1 VTHPRRQVVLVT
13 HPLATI
19 GGANEQGVSDGV
31 RWSFDLRDDGVDS
44 SYQPRPPLKAES
56 CAGVHV
62 LGSHLMDIHGV
73 GPVGAARI
81 LADVGDHPDGG
92 ARCGTTCPRIL
103 GPGGQ
108 WSDGLPQSV
117 FGEDLRS
124 GATYGTVPQPV
135 APGCSL
141 LARRTDH
148 PPGADPPLP

>member
-1 VTHPRRQVVLVT
+1 MTHPRRQVVLVT

-81 LADVGDHPDGG
+81 LADVGD
-92 ARCGTTCPRIL
+92 A
-103 GPGGQ
+103 
-108 WSDGLPQSV
+108 
-117 FGEDLRS
+117 
-124 GATYGTVPQPV
+124 APV
-135 APGCSL
+135 RRPEALWVLDRDCTD
-141 LARRTDH
+141 RRTTGFG
-148 PPGADPPLP
+148 PAGR